1 MQDYK
6 KLLVWQKTHT
16 LVLIIYEITKT
27 FPHSEQFGLINQL
40 RRAAYSIPSN
50 IVEGCGRGSN
60 KELNRYLQIAFGSA
74 NEIEYQMLLSK
85 DLNYISESIYSEIES
100 NIFEIKKML
109 NGLMKKVSKPS

>member
-6 KLLVWQKTHT
+6 KLLVWQKAHT
-16 LVLIIYEITKT
+16 LVLKIYEITNT
-27 FPHSEQFGLINQL
+27 FPQSEQFGLINQL